1 MAELLLMPALSPTMT
16 QGFLIRWHKNIGD
29 VLKPGDLLM
38 DVETDKAMM
47 EVETTQGG
55 IIEDLL
61 TFQEAVLVGQVIGV
75 LRQKNEEEGVGKK
88 LLQETLEKT
97 GQKSEEKKL
106 ESKEKMSQKEG
117 KVENPQEKNKKQEDS
132 QQCKIS
138 GSFAASQDNL
148 LSPLTPKK
156 TKRPLLWS
164 FSLESS
170 SECSQKT
177 AEEENIDRPKGHL
190 KVSPYG
196 KKWAKDHNINLQE
209 LPSHLQKEPR
219 LKQKDIENYYYEYD
233 KQQRGEKKDGE
244 SLGSSPSK
252 RHTHHTFGEGPSFFH
267 RPLSPMQRVI
277 AQRLS
282 ESKATI
288 PHFYLSLFCPMD
300 AVVALRQRLNTEQK
314 YRKFSL
320 TDFIVKACGLSIR
333 DNPFFRQTWVQEES
347 YTVRDNNDVD
357 ISLAVS
363 LEEGL
368 ITPVLRSV
376 DTMTFGEVYDV
387 SRDLTQRAREG
398 KLRKE
403 EFTGGVFTI
412 SNLGMMNVDHFL
424 PIINPPQSGILAV
437 GSLRSQVT
445 AEEDGSFKVVQGI
458 TFTLAADHRMINGD
472 VGARFLTS
480 LQYYLSHPHSLLV
493 L

>member
-29 VLKPGDLLM
+29 TLKPGDLLM

-75 LRQKNEEEGVGKK
+75 LRQKNEEEGAGKK

-106 ESKEKMSQKEG
+106 EPEEKMSQKED
-117 KVENPQEKNKKQEDS
+117 KVENLEEKNKKQKDS
-132 QQCKIS
+132 QQCKTPTS
-138 GSFAASQDNL
+138 LMASQDNL
-148 LSPLTPKK
+148 LSHLTPKK

-170 SECSQKT
+170 SEYPQET
-177 AEEENIDRPKGHL
+177 TEEENIDRSKGL
-190 KVSPYG
+190 PKVSPYG
-196 KKWAKDHNINLQE
+196 KKWAKDHNVNLQE
-209 LPSHLQKEPR
+209 FPSHLQKEPR
-219 LKQKDIENYYYEYD
+219 LKQKDIENYYHKHY
-233 KQQRGEKKDGE
+233 QQKGSESKEKE
-244 SLGSSPSK
+244 SLSPSK
-252 RHTHHTFGEGPSFFH
+252 GHILGEGPSFFH

-300 AVVALRQRLNTEQK
+300 AVVSLRQCLNTEQK
-314 YRKFSL
+314 NRKFSL

-412 SNLGMMNVDHFL
+412 SNLGMMNIDHFL